1 MCLYKYLSVCVV
13 ECVSGRMQVHCAYC
27 SLHAT
32 VLGLQD
38 YSIFV
43 NGYACNSICNC
54 VCLHACPYVLV
65 PVGRWGQRQNLQ
77 TLRCTCSLEK
87 WNLRVTDLE
96 EPARITVATRSK
108 QQKHTVH
115 RNTLALY
122 RFCCIFHCG
131 HDNITAQ
138 FSINFKELNLGSMS
152 RYNILHDVI
161 WQLCLI

>member
-1 MCLYKYLSVCVV
+1 MCVWTKFIVHTAVYMQQFRVFRTTVYLWMAMRVIVF
-13 ECVSGRMQVHCAYC
+13 
-27 SLHAT
+27 AT
-32 VLGLQD
+32 V
-38 YSIFV
+38 FV
-43 NGYACNSICNC
+43 YM
-54 VCLHACPYVLV
+54 PYVHV
-65 PVGRWGQRQNLQ
+65 HVGRWGQWQKLQ
-77 TLRCTCSLEK
+77 TLRCTCSPEK
-87 WNLRVTDLE
+87 WNLQVTDLE

-138 FSINFKELNLGSMS
+138 FSINFKELNLSSMS
-152 RYNILHDVI
+152 RYILRDVI